1 MAIPVVIDAT
11 RSVADSVRLFHTRR
25 INIILHCHTFP
36 SFFVFFLGARGTS
49 SPNSVM
55 HASFLLMF
63 CSLRHSYTE
72 RPLGFSGPK
81 IGVWTE
87 ACHQGRIGAWLAIGT
102 LQRIGTYTEDWHEG
116 RIDAR
121 HAIGTLRRIGTW
133 TEGLTWAPTW
143 L

>member
-1 MAIPVVIDAT
+1 MPGLKYCI
-11 RSVADSVRLFHTRR
+11 SVEPALQHHLALPH
-25 INIILHCHTFP
+25 I
-36 SFFVFFLGARGTS
+36 SFFLRFFLGARGTS
-49 SPNSVM
+49 SPNFVM

-63 CSLRHSYTE
+63 CSPRHSYSE